1 LWITKFIILGRSIF
15 NLRVKLWYFSKET
28 IKKTFLSNL
37 NDMAEKGYD
46 PIWRTFK
53 EEFVKDKNEWYYY
66 VIVQRE
72 RKPEEFGMVG

>member
-1 LWITKFIILGRSIF
+1 MHYDFIDGHTL
-15 NLRVKLWYFSKET
+15 
-28 IKKTFLSNL
+28 KTFLGNL

-53 EEFVKDKNEWYYY
+53 EEFVKDKNEWYYC

-72 RKPEEFGMVG
+72 KKPEEFGVVG